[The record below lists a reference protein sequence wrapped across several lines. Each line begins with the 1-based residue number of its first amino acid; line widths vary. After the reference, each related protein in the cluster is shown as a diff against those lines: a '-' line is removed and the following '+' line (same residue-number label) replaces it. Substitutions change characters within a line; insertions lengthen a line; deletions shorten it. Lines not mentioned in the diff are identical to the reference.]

1 MLSLLFPHLNTVRK
15 FIFRIRKYHVGG
27 IENYFKML
35 PAVRGLTVGKHFE
48 KLTKIML
55 KIISEIL
62 EKQNK
67 EIRVSYV
74 VFLFNGPRKGGWK
87 ESHQSTNLPS
97 LKKYRSLLR
106 L

>member
-1 MLSLLFPHLNTVRK
+1 MLSLLLPHLSTVRK

-27 IENYFKML
+27 VEKCFRML
-35 PAVRGLTVGKHFE
+35 SAVRGLTVGKHFE
-48 KLTKIML
+48 NLTKIML

-74 VFLFNGPRKGGWK
+74 VFLFNGPRKGEWE

-97 LKKYRSLLR
+97 LKKCRSLLR